1 MDVLEPTM
9 TNQKETWNS
18 PVLET
23 LDVTRTMSG
32 NFTLASEGF
41 KTGLFFGTEEVVG
54 LGMTS

>member
-1 MDVLEPTM
+1 M

-32 NFTLASEGF
+32 NFTLLPEGVPS
-41 KTGLFFGTEEVVG
+41 GLTFGTTPVVG
-54 LGMTS
+54 LGS